1 MRNLSINFAFYLLI
15 FILYSFN
22 LSCWPGNKEAA
33 MDLYKRGIAE
43 LEAGIAV
50 ECVGRGE
57 AYERAQ
63 RLQEKM
69 KTNLLMAKERLE
81 MLGKTRRR

>member
-1 MRNLSINFAFYLLI
+1 
-15 FILYSFN
+15 
-22 LSCWPGNKEAA
+22 